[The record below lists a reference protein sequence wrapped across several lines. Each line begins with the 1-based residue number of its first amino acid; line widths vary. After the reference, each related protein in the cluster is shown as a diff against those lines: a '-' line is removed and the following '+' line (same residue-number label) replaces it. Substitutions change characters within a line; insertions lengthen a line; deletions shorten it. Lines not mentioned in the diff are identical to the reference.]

1 MVVLN
6 KKGFELPRVEREKF
20 ILLMRLGL
28 EYNRD
33 RGVFCVSSYNNI
45 EKLRDAVASILNV
58 EEVAFSQ
65 SCSICGKDF
74 PCAGCKY
81 YESCD
86 TKNLP
91 FECVCQQCLR
101 EGKQLEEKKLVRA

>member
-6 KKGFELPRVEREKF
+6 KKAFRLPRVERDKF

-28 EYNRD
+28 EYKRD
-33 RGVFCVSSYNNI
+33 EGVFCVKSYNNI
-45 EKLRDAVASILNV
+45 ERLRDVIANILNV

-65 SCSICGKDF
+65 SCAICGKDF
-74 PCAGCKY
+74 PCTGCRY
-81 YESCD
+81 FEPCA

-91 FECVCQQCLR
+91 LECVCSECLR
-101 EGKQLEEKKLVRA
+101 EASFEKKSA